1 MKKPVVITMDITKD
15 YLVHFSDKYEL
26 DKTISLTV
34 PRGYIAI
41 AYINGRAMY
50 KSSQCVKEKII
61 SKCGKE
67 YLGQEIQFAFY
78 SPTLHPEFSYGFGPI
93 NVNNARLKE
102 AYRVGLNGQMI
113 IEVKDYVQL
122 INHFAFSDSVTVENV
137 REKLLPIIK
146 SVGTPI
152 VSSCFVNSDVSVFE
166 ISAMIGEIREEMV
179 KSFMVEKAVKD
190 MGISITSVAINEI
203 FVNEEDLEMIRN
215 RINN

>member
-1 MKKPVVITMDITKD
+1 MKETIITFDATKD
-15 YLVHFSDKYEL
+15 FLVQFSDKYVL
-26 DKTISLTV
+26 DKTICLTV

-50 KSSQCVKEKII
+50 KSSQCVKEQVI

-78 SPTLHPEFSYGFGPI
+78 SPTVRPEFKYGFGPI
-93 NVNNARLKE
+93 NVNNDRLKE
-102 AYRVGLNGQMI
+102 AYRIGINGQMM

-122 INHFAFSDSVTVENV
+122 INHFAFSDKISLENV
-137 REKLLPIIK
+137 REKLLPVIK

-152 VSSCFVNSDVSVFE
+152 VSSCFVNSSVSVFE
-166 ISAMIGEIREEMV
+166 INAMIGEIREKMLE
-179 KSFMVEKAVKD
+179 SFVSEAAFKK
-190 MGISITSVAINEI
+190 MGISVESVAINEI